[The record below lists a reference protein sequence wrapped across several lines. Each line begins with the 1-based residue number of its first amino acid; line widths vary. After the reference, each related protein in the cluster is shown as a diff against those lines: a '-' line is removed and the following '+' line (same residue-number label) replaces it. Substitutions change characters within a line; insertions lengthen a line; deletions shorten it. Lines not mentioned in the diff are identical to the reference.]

1 MKKSLFAVAAV
12 TAFAGAAQA
21 QSSVTV
27 YGIMDAGYVGGSTRV
42 ASGTAVG
49 KSTVN
54 QFNSSAES
62 TSRLGFKG
70 TEDLGGG
77 MSAFFTI
84 ELGLAPA
91 DSTSGF
97 KNAST
102 TENRQSFVGLKK
114 NGLGDFA
121 VGTQYTVVHNAVSA
135 TDAAG
140 TNNILGDM
148 IYTSSTGIAQG
159 ATNTTVSEGYGNGQS
174 YTIRAQNTLTVNTD
188 TFAGFKG
195 HAMAVMN
202 NKNYNQ
208 STLSGSNGYTG
219 GTNNQNGWGLG
230 VDYTLHGLYA
240 TVAYQAFSAKEAYDL
255 STTYTASP
263 SSAGVAS
270 KSAAG
275 TPGYVAFG
283 EGQAS
288 TLGNNVKDNQF
299 YAAATYDFGIL
310 KAYAQY
316 LNRKVTSQLDSG
328 YYLKR
333 TGEQIGVRSYI
344 TPTIEAWAQ
353 GGMGKYTAF
362 GSNNPAANL
371 VSWQIG
377 SNYWLSKRTNLYAIY
392 GQVGT
397 TNVSTLTTAGVAQ
410 NPASAN
416 ASNYAVGVRHTF

>member
-27 YGIMDAGYVGGSTRV
+27 YGIMDAGYVGGNTRV

-49 KSTVN
+49 KQTVS

-97 KNAST
+97 KNSST
-102 TENRQSFVGLKK
+102 TQNRQSFVGLKK

-148 IYTSSTGIAQG
+148 IYTSATGVAAG
-159 ATNTTVSEGYGNGQS
+159 ATNTASSEGYGNGQS
-174 YTIRAQNTLTVNTD
+174 YTIRTQNTLTVNTD
-188 TFAGFKG
+188 SFAGFKG
-195 HAMAVMN
+195 HAMAVLN
-202 NKNYNQ
+202 NKNNTQ
-208 STLSGSNGYTG
+208 STLSGGNGYTG

-230 VDYTLHGLYA
+230 VDYTLQGLYA

-255 STTYTASP
+255 TAITTYGAT
-263 SSAGVAS
+263 GT
-270 KSAAG
+270 KTAAG

-288 TLGNNVKDNQF
+288 ALGNNTKDNQF

-316 LNRKVTSQLDSG
+316 LNRKVSSQLDSG
-328 YYLKR
+328 YFLKR
-333 TGEQIGVRSYI
+333 TGQQLGVKSYI

-353 GGMGKYTAF
+353 AGMGKYTAF
-362 GSNNPAANL
+362 AVPGPTVNNPAANL
-371 VSWQIG
+371 TSWQIG

-392 GQVGT
+392 GQVGK
-397 TNVSTLTTAGVAQ
+397 
-410 NPASAN
+410 
-416 ASNYAVGVRHTF
+416 

>member
-27 YGIMDAGYVGGSTRV
+27 YGIMDAGYVGGTTRV
-42 ASGTAVG
+42 ADGKAVG

-148 IYTSSTGIAQG
+148 IYTSSTGIAQS
-159 ATNTTVSEGYGNGQS
+159 ATNTTSSEGYGNGQS
-174 YTIRAQNTLTVNTD
+174 YTIRTQNTLTVNTD

-208 STLSGSNGYTG
+208 VTLPNGAGYTG

-230 VDYTLHGLYA
+230 VDYTLQGLYA

-255 STTYTASP
+255 TTTNTATFNSV
-263 SSAGVAS
+263 GTFTN
-270 KSAAG
+270 KTTAG

-288 TLGNNVKDNQF
+288 SLGNNTKDNQF

-316 LNRKVTSQLDSG
+316 LNRKVSSQLDSSF
-328 YYLKR
+328 YLKR
-333 TGEQIGVRSYI
+333 TGQQIGVKSYI
-344 TPTIEAWAQ
+344 TPTIETWAQ

-397 TNVSTLTTAGVAQ
+397 TNVSILNGT